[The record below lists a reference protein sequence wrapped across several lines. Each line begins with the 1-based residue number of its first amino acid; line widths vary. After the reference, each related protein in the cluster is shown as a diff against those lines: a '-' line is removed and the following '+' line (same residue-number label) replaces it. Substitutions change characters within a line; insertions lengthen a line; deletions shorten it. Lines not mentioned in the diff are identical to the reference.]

1 MRSRPL
7 SLLPEL
13 RHRRL
18 RLVWGL
24 KRWRA
29 FQAFPLYQIGADGL
43 PYILPLH
50 LLSPLGSLQAKSNG
64 ESGSPGSV
72 ITASGAEAA
81 VLVQGLPTV
90 YLTGT
95 TSRETFR
102 NPSVAQ
108 SAGAELISYAISRNP
123 IFLFHPDWHVGRQC
137 HPCRSSSHPW
147 HG

>member
-1 MRSRPL
+1 MCHASTMRSRPL

-29 FQAFPLYQIGADGL
+29 FQA
-43 PYILPLH
+43 
-50 LLSPLGSLQAKSNG
+50 SPLGSLQAKSNG

-90 YLTGT
+90 YLTKMAVVDLIVGDVPLF
-95 TSRETFR
+95 E
-102 NPSVAQ
+102 VAK
-108 SAGAELISYAISRNP
+108 
-123 IFLFHPDWHVGRQC
+123 
-137 HPCRSSSHPW
+137 
-147 HG
+147 